1 MKHLLLSVI
10 LSVLFV
16 VSCARKDNT
25 VTENNGIKTI
35 KINVDGCEKDMD
47 ISDMF
52 DTSFFRIVPLET
64 TPECIIGGKIKNVF
78 YRNGR
83 VYVVEEMAKGVFVF
97 DDNGKFRSLLY

>member
-35 KINVDGCEKDMD
+35 KINVDGCE
-47 ISDMF
+47 
-52 DTSFFRIVPLET
+52 
-64 TPECIIGGKIKNVF
+64 
-78 YRNGR
+78 
-83 VYVVEEMAKGVFVF
+83 
-97 DDNGKFRSLLY
+97 